1 MVNWKALENL
11 ARERRIST
19 TITTEDDLLRSLQV
33 WWCVKYSRP
42 FKDPL
47 LASYTIDELAYE
59 YLTYFFTEPENDP
72 RKKKETEKAKDDDE
86 AWIKKQLE
94 NMKTSVIPPPKEE
107 IPENLPEISTKF
119 D

>member
-1 MVNWKALENL
+1 MEDLAKA
-11 ARERRIST
+11 RRLYES
-19 TITTEDDLLRSLQV
+19 ITTEDDLLRSLQM

-59 YLTYFFTEPENDP
+59 YLTYFFSEPENDP
-72 RKKKETEKAKDDDE
+72 RKDKHKNKEKDEDD
-86 AWIKKQLE
+86 AWIRKQLE
-94 NMKTSVIPPPKEE
+94 NMKAVTPVTTAPEQKQE
-107 IPENLPEISTKF
+107 IPELPPEISTKF